1 MVHFNSGLFF
11 NDRLVCMDNDEKD
24 RFFNILAKDPA
35 YRDIFVKAVSLDEI
49 DVITGVENRGGERL
63 SGSRDEL
70 YAMYL
75 KRQQEYE
82 KRNFPSLVSY
92 KCSMFADAD
101 GPLLFIRLK
110 NGQRFVANLGDESLL
125 WGDVGTAE

>member
-1 MVHFNSGLFF
+1 MAF
-11 NDRLVCMDNDEKD
+11 C
-24 RFFNILAKDPA
+24 
-35 YRDIFVKAVSLDEI
+35 
-49 DVITGVENRGGERL
+49 ENRGGERL

-82 KRNFPSLVSY
+82 KRNFPSLASY